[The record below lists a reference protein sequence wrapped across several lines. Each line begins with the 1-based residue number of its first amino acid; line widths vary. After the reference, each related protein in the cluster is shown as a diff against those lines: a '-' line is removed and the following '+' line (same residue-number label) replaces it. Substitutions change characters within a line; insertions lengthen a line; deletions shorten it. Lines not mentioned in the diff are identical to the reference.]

1 MIKQVQTTR
10 FLVLCLLVVVAAA
23 TRALPLLLPN
33 IWNFTAVGALAIF
46 AGSQFNNKSMAFIV
60 PLAAMA
66 LSDVFIGNGFNLAV
80 YTGFVAMVA
89 CGVFIRNKVNPSN
102 IAMASIAGAVV
113 FFLITNFAFLYSW
126 YPRNAQGIIESYI
139 MGLPFL
145 RNMLIA
151 DVIYG
156 VLLFG
161 GFYFLEKRFPSLAS
175 IQIRGTATNN

>member
-1 MIKQVQTTR
+1 MNKQEQSSRLIVLTL
-10 FLVLCLLVVVAAA
+10 LVLAAAA

-46 AGSQFNNKSMAFIV
+46 AGSQFNNKGLAFLV

-66 LSDVFIGNGFNLAV
+66 ISDLFIGNGFNVVV
-80 YTGFVAMVA
+80 YAGFIAMVA
-89 CGVFIRNKVNPSN
+89 CGVFISNKVNASN
-102 IAMASIAGAVV
+102 VALASIAGAVI
-113 FFLITNFAFLYSW
+113 FFLITNFAFLYPW
-126 YPRNAQGIIESYI
+126 YPHNLQGVIQSYI

-156 VLLFG
+156 ILLFG
-161 GFYFLEKRFPSLAS
+161 SFYLIEKRYPKLSALK
-175 IQIRGTATNN
+175 N

>member
-1 MIKQVQTTR
+1 MKQVQFSR
-10 FLVLCLLVVVAAA
+10 FLILSLLVVAAA
-23 TRALPLLLPN
+23 GTRALPLLLPN

-46 AGSQFNNKSMAFIV
+46 AGSQFKDKASAFLV

-66 LSDVFIGNGFNLAV
+66 LSDVFLGNGFNVVV
-80 YTGFVAMVA
+80 YAAFILMVA
-89 CGVFIRNKVNPSN
+89 CGVLIQNKVTPANV
-102 IAMASIAGAVV
+102 AKASLVGAVL

-126 YPRNAQGIIESYI
+126 YPHNLQGVIQSYI

-156 VLLFG
+156 VVLFG
-161 GFYFLEKRFPSLAS
+161 GFYLLEKRYPTIAS
-175 IQIRGTATNN
+175 VKE